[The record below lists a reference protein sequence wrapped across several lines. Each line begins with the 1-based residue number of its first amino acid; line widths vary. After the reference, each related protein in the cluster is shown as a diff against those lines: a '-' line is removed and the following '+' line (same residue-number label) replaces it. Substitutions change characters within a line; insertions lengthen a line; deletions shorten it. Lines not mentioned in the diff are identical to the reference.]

1 MKRLSNRLN
10 RDFSESLMLFKHLQ
24 TAKDLASFL
33 EIPLGQLLY
42 IAYKTPDD
50 MKYQTFTIPKKN
62 GELRSIASPTG
73 GLKIILEKLKPFFIE
88 AYHPKNCAHG
98 FIENRSIFTNAQKH
112 KKKRLVLNIDLQD
125 FFTTINFG
133 RIRGLF
139 MSPPFNMGKA
149 PATIIAQLCTYK
161 GVLPQGACTS
171 PILSNLVA
179 NNLDNRLIKLAS
191 RCSITYSRY
200 ADDISLSTT
209 RTSFPVEVIT
219 GLLPTIQLG
228 EKLVSEINAAGF
240 SINHRKTRI
249 LTKSDRQEV
258 TGLTTN
264 EFPNIKRNFIRNIRA
279 MIYVWKKFGLNAASS
294 KHFQIHQS
302 EKYSDLSLEER
313 NLKFKQILYGKLAF
327 VWMIRGSDIIYLNFC
342 KQIFELDTS
351 PPKNIKELVNMEREF
366 DIFISHASEDKEDIA
381 RPIFEACEQLQIR
394 AFLDQ
399 VHIQWGDSL
408 TERINVALSKSQY
421 VLAIF
426 SQHSIEKNW
435 PKKEFNTALSRE
447 IDGKQ
452 IFLPLVI
459 GDDQLLNDWPLVK
472 EKLFKKWNGD
482 AMEIAEAINNLLHN

>member
-1 MKRLSNRLN
+1 
-10 RDFSESLMLFKHLQ
+10 
-24 TAKDLASFL
+24 
-33 EIPLGQLLY
+33 
-42 IAYKTPDD
+42 
-50 MKYQTFTIPKKN
+50 
-62 GELRSIASPTG
+62 
-73 GLKIILEKLKPFFIE
+73 
-88 AYHPKNCAHG
+88 
-98 FIENRSIFTNAQKH
+98 
-112 KKKRLVLNIDLQD
+112 
-125 FFTTINFG
+125 
-133 RIRGLF
+133 
-139 MSPPFNMGKA
+139 
-149 PATIIAQLCTYK
+149 
-161 GVLPQGACTS
+161 
-171 PILSNLVA
+171 
-179 NNLDNRLIKLAS
+179 
-191 RCSITYSRY
+191 
-200 ADDISLSTT
+200 
-209 RTSFPVEVIT
+209 
-219 GLLPTIQLG
+219 
-228 EKLVSEINAAGF
+228 
-240 SINHRKTRI
+240 
-249 LTKSDRQEV
+249 
-258 TGLTTN
+258 
-264 EFPNIKRNFIRNIRA
+264 